1 MSDKK
6 IQAAIVGVMKDIAAT
21 GIAKRLRNQSQG
33 YNFRGIEDAMNEL
46 SPVLVK
52 HGVIV
57 TPRYSELS
65 ITERLKGDPK
75 DGKGMRFCTLKG
87 SFTFEASDGSSVVN
101 ECFGEAMDSG
111 DKAVVKAQSVAF
123 RTALF
128 QQFVVPT
135 VAMDPEGSE
144 DGDGSSDDVQALVD
158 KWLLEIQEAMSD
170 KDVRESWAKAA
181 PELRATKNVAAF
193 NAVKESVQSK
203 IADFKAAEA
212 K

>member
-1 MSDKK
+1 MSVKQ
-6 IQAAIVGVMKDIAAT
+6 IQSAITGVMKDISAT

-46 SPVLVK
+46 SPVLIK

-57 TPRYSELS
+57 TPKYSELS
-65 ITERLKGDPK
+65 ITERIKGDPK
-75 DGKGMRFCTLKG
+75 EGKGMRFCTLKG
-87 SFTFEASDGSSVVN
+87 TFTFEAADGSNVVN
-101 ECFGEAMDSG
+101 ECYGEAMDSG

-135 VAMDPEGSE
+135 VAMDPESSE
-144 DGDGSSDDVQALVD
+144 QDDDATDETQAIVD
-158 KWLLEIQEAMSD
+158 KWMSEIHEAMSE
-170 KDVRESWAKAA
+170 KEARAVWAKAA
-181 PELRATKNVAAF
+181 AELRATKNAMAF
-193 NAVKESVQSK
+193 KQVKNVVESK